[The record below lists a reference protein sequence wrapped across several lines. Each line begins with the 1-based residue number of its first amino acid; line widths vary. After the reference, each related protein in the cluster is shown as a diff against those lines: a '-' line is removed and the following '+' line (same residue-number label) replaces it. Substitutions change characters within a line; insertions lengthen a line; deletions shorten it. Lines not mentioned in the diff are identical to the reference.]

1 MKLLA
6 LDTSS
11 EGCSAAL
18 LIDDELTER
27 FERAPRGHTR
37 LLMPMVRELLSAQAL
52 TPSDLDAL
60 AFACGPGPFP
70 GLRIATGVVQGLAWG
85 LERPVVPVSSLAAVA
100 YGAIQEAAVAE
111 GDGVAV
117 AIDARMDEVYWG
129 CFRCHQGLPEAVA
142 EERVCPPSQV
152 ALPET
157 VKSWIGV
164 GAGWHYQDRMPGG
177 VRERVV
183 SVDTGMTVRAAW
195 VARLAQGAAEAGR
208 TVPAAQAQPVYLRD
222 EVAWKKLPGR
232 G

>member
-1 MKLLA
+1 
-6 LDTSS
+6 
-11 EGCSAAL
+11 
-18 LIDDELTER
+18 
-27 FERAPRGHTR
+27 
-37 LLMPMVRELLSAQAL
+37 
-52 TPSDLDAL
+52 
-60 AFACGPGPFP
+60 
-70 GLRIATGVVQGLAWG
+70 
-85 LERPVVPVSSLAAVA
+85 
-100 YGAIQEAAVAE
+100 
-111 GDGVAV
+111 
-117 AIDARMDEVYWG
+117 MDEVYWG
-129 CFRCHQGLPEAVA
+129 CFRCHRGLPEAVA

-177 VRERVV
+177 VRERMV